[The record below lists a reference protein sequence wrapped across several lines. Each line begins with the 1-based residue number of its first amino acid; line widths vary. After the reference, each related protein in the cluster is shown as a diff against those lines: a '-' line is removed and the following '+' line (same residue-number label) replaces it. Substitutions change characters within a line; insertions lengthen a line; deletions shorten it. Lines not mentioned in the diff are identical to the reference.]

1 MHPFQHTDLVFV
13 SQLWNQQH
21 CCLWKQSYVKLYA
34 NKFGMGLYD
43 VGIYGGVI
51 LIWYWLVAIIQTFWT
66 ACGLMTVLDE
76 MSQDH

>member
-43 VGIYGGVI
+43 VGIYGGGYTYLV
-51 LIWYWLVAIIQTFWT
+51 LVSGHKLSGQLVA
-66 ACGLMTVLDE
+66 
-76 MSQDH
+76 

>member
-21 CCLWKQSYVKLYA
+21 CCLWKQTVKLYA

-51 LIWYWLVAIIQTFWT
+51 LIWYWLVAINF
-66 ACGLMTVLDE
+66 LD
-76 MSQDH
+76 SLWPDDSAR